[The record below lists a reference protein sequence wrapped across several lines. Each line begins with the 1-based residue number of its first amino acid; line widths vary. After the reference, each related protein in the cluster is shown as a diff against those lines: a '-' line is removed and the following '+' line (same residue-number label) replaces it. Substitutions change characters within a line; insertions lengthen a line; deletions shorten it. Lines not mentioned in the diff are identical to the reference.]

1 MSTPSSVYTS
11 LNHVSKITKP
21 KRLRTCNNCRKNHI
35 KCDSQQPCSNC
46 VIRKL
51 SCEYSVRKKRISKP
65 SEREKQLESELMKL
79 KAEIE
84 RLKHAQQQ
92 YQQYQQKCTSLQMVT
107 AVCPTR
113 NRFRDLNTFSLMSV
127 LYHVL
132 HHKSIILSNVPT
144 EVIQKLPEIFNAI
157 LLGTEDSYDPR
168 DRLLGYGLMGACCIK
183 TNQLQKLKS
192 LFYENVFNLIN
203 NIKTPDIVV
212 ACALAFL
219 VPVTFSFGE
228 IEKMNYCARTS
239 ISLFERL
246 NEQKH
251 PLYRFIMILRVF
263 IEASYKAK
271 KQALKIASDP
281 KVVFFMGSH
290 EKVVQV

>member
-144 EVIQKLPEIFNAI
+144 EV
-157 LLGTEDSYDPR
+157 
-168 DRLLGYGLMGACCIK
+168 
-183 TNQLQKLKS
+183 
-192 LFYENVFNLIN
+192 
-203 NIKTPDIVV
+203 
-212 ACALAFL
+212 
-219 VPVTFSFGE
+219 
-228 IEKMNYCARTS
+228 
-239 ISLFERL
+239 
-246 NEQKH
+246 
-251 PLYRFIMILRVF
+251 
-263 IEASYKAK
+263 
-271 KQALKIASDP
+271 
-281 KVVFFMGSH
+281 
-290 EKVVQV
+290 